1 MQSNYNNNFA
11 TSENASI
18 ALKMADLF
26 DRADGIRYIE
36 PYYQPQII
44 DNDLTYGTIAMG
56 QGNPELD
63 SRLAATR
70 QPKLHYPDNMK
81 LPHHTR
87 NGGFNDTIPA
97 PVPLSEAL
105 MYVRNEMQNGVG
117 QLSQMENKPGE
128 YDKKRSY
135 QLPSGGYMNHTKGG
149 DIVTKR
155 PVKEKKEKKGKS
167 KPSKNVL
174 SKLTDVKPK
183 KKSEP
188 KSDGKKISGKF
199 SILNKVL

>member
-1 MQSNYNNNFA
+1 MESNYNNNFA
-11 TSENASI
+11 TRENASI
-18 ALKMADLF
+18 ALKMADLM
-26 DRADGIRYIE
+26 DLQTGDRYIE

-81 LPHHTR
+81 LPTHTR

-135 QLPSGGYMNHTKGG
+135 YPLPSGGYMNHTKGG
-149 DIVTKR
+149 DVISKR
-155 PVKEKKEKKGKS
+155 PVKEKKGKS
-167 KPSKNVL
+167 TKPSKNVL